1 MGDSELSQAPV
12 GLEKKEMWRILVETA
27 HALPMYKSHKRYLED
42 VMIKEKSEISPQEL
56 AVQLNIP
63 LGEALVLLE
72 EVRGGKAAISAPRA
86 SVNISNVSDRTLM
99 DFNA

>member
-1 MGDSELSQAPV
+1 MTKAPA
-12 GLEKKEMWRILVETA
+12 GLEKEQMWKILVDTA

-42 VMIKEKSEISPQEL
+42 VLIKEKSEISPQEL

-72 EVRGGKAAISAPRA
+72 EVRGGKAAKNLAGVSTSISKG
-86 SVNISNVSDRTLM
+86 DRTLP
-99 DFNA
+99 DFG